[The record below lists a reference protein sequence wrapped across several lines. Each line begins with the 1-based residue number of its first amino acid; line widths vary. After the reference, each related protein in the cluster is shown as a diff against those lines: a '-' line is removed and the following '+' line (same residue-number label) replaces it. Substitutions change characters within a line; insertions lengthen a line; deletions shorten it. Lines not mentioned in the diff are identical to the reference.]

1 MVESLDLHLEFD
13 RSAGFPGRS
22 LESALRDSIRTGRL
36 RAGSRLPGSRSLAA
50 DLGLARGTVVQAYA
64 QLVAEGWLVS
74 APGSGTRVADHRS
87 GSSRGA
93 RRAGPDTPPPQAP
106 PRSRRKPR
114 PPTASGPVIEL
125 RPGIPD
131 LASFPRTAWAG
142 SVRRALATASHG
154 TLDYP
159 EPAGLPALRAAVAD
173 YLARTRGVLCDPD
186 AVVITAGFTQGLC
199 LLARALHRRGV
210 RSIATENPGLARH
223 RMVLRAAGLTVTP
236 LTVDTGGAEPDQAA
250 GQAALLTPAHQHPT
264 GAVLAPQHRYRF
276 VAWARKNDAYL
287 IEDDYDGEF
296 RYDQR
301 PVGAMQ
307 ALAPERIVYAGS
319 TSKSLA
325 PGVRL
330 GWFVVPEPLRRD
342 LAEAIGEA
350 GAAVSAID
358 QLAMADLLTHGDYDR
373 HIRRMRL
380 TYRRRRIELADR
392 LAEVT
397 TTPLEGI
404 AAGMH
409 ALLPLASAGQE
420 RWFIQTGRR
429 QGLRL
434 TGLHSNDYWHDPADG
449 RRAAALILGYAAPPS
464 HAWQAALAGLGQLV
478 QQSGR

>member
-13 RSAGFPGRS
+13 RGAGFPGRS
-22 LESALRDSIRTGRL
+22 LESALRESIRTGRL
-36 RAGSRLPGSRSLAA
+36 RAGSRLPGSRSLAT
-50 DLGLARGTVVQAYA
+50 DLGLARGTVVRAYA

-74 APGSGTRVADHRS
+74 APGSGTRVAAVPHD
-87 GSSRGA
+87 
-93 RRAGPDTPPPQAP
+93 PPG
-106 PRSRRKPR
+106 SRREPQ
-114 PPTASGPVIEL
+114 PSTVSGPVIEL

-131 LASFPRTAWAG
+131 LGSFPRTVWAG
-142 SVRRALATASHG
+142 SVRRALATASRSA
-154 TLDYP
+154 LDYT
-159 EPAGLPALRAAVAD
+159 EPTGLPGLRAAVAG

-186 AVVITAGFTQGLC
+186 AVVITAGFTQGLS
-199 LLARALHRRGV
+199 LLARALHRRGL
-210 RSIATENPGLARH
+210 RAIATENPGLPHH

-236 LTVDTGGAEPDQAA
+236 LTVGAGGADPDEAA

-264 GAVLAPQHRYRF
+264 GVVLAPQHRYRF
-276 VAWARKNDAYL
+276 IAWARKHDAFL

-342 LAEAIGEA
+342 LAAAILEA

-358 QLAMADLLTHGDYDR
+358 QLAMADLLTHGEYDR

-380 TYRRRRIELADR
+380 TYRRRRAELADR

-397 TTPLEGI
+397 TIPLEGI

-409 ALLPLASAGQE
+409 ALLPLASAAQE
-420 RWFIQTGRR
+420 RRLVQAGRR
-429 QGLRL
+429 QGLHL
-434 TGLHSNDYWHDPADG
+434 IGLHSNGYWHDPADE
-449 RRAAALILGYAAPPS
+449 RQAAALVLGYAAPPS
-464 HAWQAALAGLGQLV
+464 HAWKAALTGLAELV
-478 QQSGR
+478 HQNSR

>member
-1 MVESLDLHLEFD
+1 MTESLDLHLEFD
-13 RSAGFPGRS
+13 RGAGSPGRS
-22 LESALRDSIRTGRL
+22 LENALRESIRTGRL
-36 RAGSRLPGSRSLAA
+36 RAGTRLPGSRSLAA

-74 APGSGTRVADHRS
+74 TAGSGTRVADVRHDPPDLLRS
-87 GSSRGA
+87 
-93 RRAGPDTPPPQAP
+93 
-106 PRSRRKPR
+106 PR
-114 PPTASGPVIEL
+114 PSPVSDPVIEL

-131 LASFPRTAWAG
+131 LGSFPRTAWAG
-142 SVRRALATASHG
+142 SVRRALASASREA
-154 TLDYP
+154 LDYP
-159 EPAGLPALRAAVAD
+159 DRRGLLPLRAALAD
-173 YLARTRGVLCDPD
+173 YLARTRGVRCDPD
-186 AVVITAGFTQGLC
+186 AVVVTAGFTQGLS

-210 RSIATENPGLARH
+210 RAIATENPGLAPH
-223 RMVLRAAGLTVTP
+223 RKVLRAAGLTVTP
-236 LTVDTGGAEPDQAA
+236 LTVGAGGADPDEAA

-276 VAWARKNDAYL
+276 IAWARRHDAFL

-342 LAEAIGEA
+342 LGEVILEA

-358 QLAMADLLTHGDYDR
+358 QLAMAGLLVDGDYDR

-380 TYRRRRIELADR
+380 IYRRRRAELAER

-397 TTPLEGI
+397 STPLEGI
-404 AAGMH
+404 AAGVH
-409 ALLPLASAGQE
+409 ALLPLASAAQE
-420 RWFIQTGRR
+420 RLLIRAGHG
-429 QGLRL
+429 QGLHL
-434 TGLHSNDYWHDPADG
+434 TGLHGSGYWHEPADE
-449 RRAAALILGYAAPPS
+449 RQAAALILGYAAPPA
-464 HAWQAALAGLGQLV
+464 HAWRTALTRLGQLV
-478 QQSGR
+478 QQNAA